1 MKIILNEQQYDK
13 LLTEVIRNAEVRDDI
28 NSVMSVAEGKRGV
41 GFITLFPGSHM
52 SRIVEKMIE
61 DNDLHMV
68 RCPSKPIN
76 VVVYRPEFRKDAME
90 LVSIAEKY
98 KGYLAHNATEEDSRR
113 IGQLLSYHE
122 DDINDYIYRTGEYK
136 R

>member
-1 MKIILNEQQYDK
+1 MKIILSEQQYDT
-13 LLTEVIRNAEVRDDI
+13 LLTEVIRASEVRDEI
-28 NSVMSVAEGKRGV
+28 SSIESVAEGRRGV
-41 GFITLFPGSHM
+41 AFLTLFPYLHM
-52 SRIVEKMIE
+52 TRIILKMIE
-61 DNDLHMV
+61 DNDLHLIK
-68 RCPSKPIN
+68 CPSRPIN
-76 VVVYRPEFRKDAME
+76 VVVFRPEHRKDAME

-98 KGYLAHNATEEDSRR
+98 NGYLAHNATKEDSRR

>member
-1 MKIILNEQQYDK
+1 MKIILSEQQYDN
-13 LLTEVIRNAEVRDDI
+13 LLTEVIRNSEVRTDMDSI
-28 NSVMSVAEGKRGV
+28 MSVAEGKRGV
-41 GFITLFPGSHM
+41 GFITLYPDSRMSH
-52 SRIVEKMIE
+52 IAEKMIE
-61 DNDLHMV
+61 DNDLRMV

-76 VVVYRPEFRKDAME
+76 VVIFSPSFRKDAME

-98 KGYLAHNATEEDSRR
+98 NGYLSVNATEEDSRR

-122 DDINDYIYRTGEYK
+122 DDINDYINRTGEYK